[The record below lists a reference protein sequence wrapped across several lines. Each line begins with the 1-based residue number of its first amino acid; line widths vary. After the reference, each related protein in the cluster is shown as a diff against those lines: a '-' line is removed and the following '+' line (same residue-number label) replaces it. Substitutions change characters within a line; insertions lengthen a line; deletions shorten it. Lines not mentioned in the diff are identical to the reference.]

1 MNNKTSSA
9 EIKRLLGMK
18 DYYPRPIIHPT
29 PTTEYYYRIEGR
41 PFELFTYKQLQ
52 QMGVKDE
59 KITHKIH
66 RREVR

>member
-18 DYYPRPIIHPT
+18 EYYPRQIIHPT

-41 PFELFTYKQLQ
+41 PFELFTYNQLQ

-59 KITHKIH
+59 QITHKIH

>member
-18 DYYPRPIIHPT
+18 EYYPRQIIHPT

-41 PFELFTYKQLQ
+41 PFDLFTNKQLQ

>member
-18 DYYPRPIIHPT
+18 EYYPRQIIHPT
-29 PTTEYYYRIEGR
+29 PTTEYYYRIKGR

-59 KITHKIH
+59 KIIHKIH